1 MRTTGARLAAALL
14 GYFAVVIVFFTL
26 NPFYFA
32 VPVRPRISL
41 RIEILDII
49 ENLILFLPVGF
60 LYRLTGGSH
69 RGAVILGVFLSGSV
83 ETAQLFIPVRTA
95 APIDLVCNTL
105 GAWAGG
111 RLYDLLATRIAMSP
125 AMVNRL
131 SLEIPL
137 MGLIYMLVPLLWMNG
152 LALNV
157 EPSRWVLTAL
167 IGGCGAIVLS
177 DIARAWWGAAGP
189 RAAGRLALLAAVW
202 FLIGSGS
209 GLFRLL
215 PTLPIAVGV
224 GLLSAALA
232 VRPWR
237 SAERRFEQATL
248 RRIIPGLALYL
259 LLAAVWPPL
268 RPLVPWHG
276 AIGFTDRIEPVA
288 TRFPA
293 PLLEYLAAFTVLGYV
308 SAEWR
313 GRSAITL
320 ARELPRLLLVA
331 LGSALALEILIGFQS
346 GHGASLIRL
355 VLVVIVALFGGMIYY
370 LQRAHVRFLLS
381 RPITRGPGPEG

>member
-1 MRTTGARLAAALL
+1 MLRTTGARLAAALL

-32 VPVRPRISL
+32 VPARPRISL
-41 RIEILDII
+41 RIELLDIV
-49 ENLILFLPVGF
+49 ENLVLFLPIGF
-60 LYRLTGGSH
+60 LYRLTGGGH
-69 RGAVILGVFLSGSV
+69 RGAVILGAALSLGV

-95 APIDLVCNTL
+95 APIDLLCNTL

-111 RLYDLLATRIAMSP
+111 RLYDLLAARIAMSP

-137 MGLIYMLVPLLWMNG
+137 MGLLYMLVPLLWMNG
-152 LALNV
+152 LALNA

-189 RAAGRLALLAAVW
+189 RAAGRLALLAAAW
-202 FLIGSGS
+202 FLVGSGT

-215 PTLPIAVGV
+215 PTLPIAGGV
-224 GLLSAALA
+224 ALLSAALA
-232 VRPWR
+232 TRPWR
-237 SAERRFEQATL
+237 SAERRFEQSTL
-248 RRIIPGLALYL
+248 RRLLPWLALYL
-259 LLAAVWPPL
+259 LLAAAWPPL
-268 RPLVPWHG
+268 RPLGPWHG
-276 AIGFTDRIEPVA
+276 AIGFTDRVEPVA

-313 GRSAITL
+313 GRREIPL
-320 ARELPRLLLVA
+320 ARDLPRLLLVA
-331 LGSALALEILIGFQS
+331 LGSALCLEILVGFQA
-346 GHGASLIRL
+346 GPGASLARL
-355 VLVVIVALFGGMIYY
+355 ILVVVVALLGGAIYH
-370 LQRAHVRFLLS
+370 LQRAHVRFLLG
-381 RPITRGPGPEG
+381 RR